1 MVAVAFLAGKSSLFL
16 LQMTGIL
23 ENQGDQSATG
33 TSAVDGARE
42 SLGDQAWQKTRMI
55 QMGMGHQ
62 NRLELMGFE
71 GEPASIALLELLI
84 TLIETA
90 IDKNTGIAPFE
101 VRAAPRHRSAGSA
114 KRHFSHLDFL
124 LALFSPSGDGIPFRV
139 EIDVRSRQEVV
150 MTDNVK
156 DFEAGKEKQTEADA
170 EDAKSKVSD
179 QLDKARDKFAEV
191 AGEVEKKAKAIGG
204 SAGKA
209 SQQVKESAE
218 KASAAAK
225 EKYGV
230 AKDKVIVGYDKARKD
245 MDTLVEDVNEYTRD
259 NPGKAVLIAAGVG
272 FVLGMLIRPRHHD

>member
-1 MVAVAFLAGKSSLFL
+1 
-16 LQMTGIL
+16 
-23 ENQGDQSATG
+23 
-33 TSAVDGARE
+33 
-42 SLGDQAWQKTRMI
+42 
-55 QMGMGHQ
+55 
-62 NRLELMGFE
+62 
-71 GEPASIALLELLI
+71 
-84 TLIETA
+84 
-90 IDKNTGIAPFE
+90 
-101 VRAAPRHRSAGSA
+101 
-114 KRHFSHLDFL
+114 
-124 LALFSPSGDGIPFRV
+124 
-139 EIDVRSRQEVV
+139 

-179 QLDKARDKFAEV
+179 QLDKAREKFTEV